1 MIQSLLSKEFLG
13 FLITGSIAATVN
25 FASRIYLNQFYS
37 FSASVVFAYLLGM
50 MTAFILARVFVFNK
64 SSLSIGRSAAIFSLV
79 NVLALVQTW
88 LISMG
93 LNYYALP
100 SLGVER
106 FVPEISSAIGI
117 IFPVFTSYLGHKYW
131 SFK

>member
-1 MIQSLLSKEFLG
+1 MIQSFLSKEFLG
-13 FLITGSIAATVN
+13 FLIAGGIAAMVN
-25 FASRIYLNQFYS
+25 FLSRIYFNQSYS
-37 FSASVVFAYLLGM
+37 FSVSVLFAYLLGM
-50 MTAFILARVFVFNK
+50 LTAFILARVFVFNK
-64 SSLSIGRSAAIFSLV
+64 SSQSIGRSVVIFSLV
-79 NVLALVQTW
+79 NVLALTQTW

-93 LNYYALP
+93 LNYYVLP
-100 SLGVER
+100 SLGVES

>member
-1 MIQSLLSKEFLG
+1 VIQSFLSKEFLG
-13 FLITGSIAATVN
+13 FLITGGIAATVN
-25 FASRIYLNQFYS
+25 FLSRIYFNQFYS
-37 FSASVVFAYLLGM
+37 FSVSVVFAYLLGM
-50 MTAFILARVFVFNK
+50 LTAFILARVFVFNK
-64 SSLSIGRSAAIFSLV
+64 SSQSIGRSVVIFSLV
-79 NVLALVQTW
+79 NVLALTQTW

-93 LNYYALP
+93 LNYYVLP
-100 SLGVER
+100 RLGVER

>member
-1 MIQSLLSKEFLG
+1 VIQSFLSKEFLG
-13 FLITGSIAATVN
+13 FLITGGIAATVN
-25 FASRIYLNQFYS
+25 FVSRIYFNQFYS
-37 FSASVVFAYLLGM
+37 FSASVVLAYLLGM
-50 MTAFILARVFVFNK
+50 LTAFILARVFVFNK
-64 SSLSIGRSAAIFSLV
+64 SSQSIGRSIVIFSLV
-79 NVLALVQTW
+79 NVLALAQTW
-88 LISMG
+88 FISMG
-93 LNYYALP
+93 LNYYVLP

>member
-1 MIQSLLSKEFLG
+1 VIRSFLSKEFLG
-13 FLITGSIAATVN
+13 FLIAGGIAATVN
-25 FASRIYLNQFYS
+25 FLSRIYFNQFYS
-37 FSASVVFAYLLGM
+37 FSVSVVFAYLLGM
-50 MTAFILARVFVFNK
+50 LTAFILARVFVFNK
-64 SSLSIGRSAAIFSLV
+64 SSQSIGRSIVIFSLV
-79 NVLALVQTW
+79 NVLALTQTW

-93 LNYYALP
+93 LNYYVLP
-100 SLGVER
+100 RLGVER

>member
-1 MIQSLLSKEFLG
+1 VIQSFLSKEFLG
-13 FLITGSIAATVN
+13 FLITGGIAATVN
-25 FASRIYLNQFYS
+25 FVSRIYFNQTYS
-37 FSASVVFAYLLGM
+37 FSVSVVFAYLLGM
-50 MTAFILARVFVFNK
+50 LTAFILARVFVFNK
-64 SSLSIGRSAAIFSLV
+64 SSRSIGRSAVIFSLV
-79 NVLALVQTW
+79 NVLALAQTW

-93 LNYYALP
+93 LNYHVLP
-100 SLGVER
+100 SIGVEI

>member
-1 MIQSLLSKEFLG
+1 MIQSFLSKEFLG
-13 FLITGSIAATVN
+13 FLITGGIAATVN
-25 FASRIYLNQFYS
+25 FLSRIYFNQFYS

-50 MTAFILARVFVFNK
+50 LTAFTLARVFVFNK
-64 SSLSIGRSAAIFSLV
+64 STQSIARSVVIFSLV
-79 NVLALVQTW
+79 NVLALTQTW
-88 LISMG
+88 FISMG
-93 LNYYALP
+93 LNYYVLP

>member
-1 MIQSLLSKEFLG
+1 VIQSFLSKEFLG
-13 FLITGSIAATVN
+13 FLIAGGIAATVN
-25 FASRIYLNQFYS
+25 FLSRIYFNQFYS
-37 FSASVVFAYLLGM
+37 FSVSVVFAYLLGM
-50 MTAFILARVFVFNK
+50 LTAFILARVFVFNK
-64 SSLSIGRSAAIFSLV
+64 SSQSIGRSVVIFSLV
-79 NVLALVQTW
+79 NVLALTQTW

-93 LNYYALP
+93 LNYYVLP
-100 SLGVER
+100 RLGVER

>member
-1 MIQSLLSKEFLG
+1 MIQSFLSKEFLG
-13 FLITGSIAATVN
+13 FLITGGIAATVN
-25 FASRIYLNQFYS
+25 FLSRIYFNQFYS
-37 FSASVVFAYLLGM
+37 FSVSVVFAYLLGM

-64 SSLSIGRSAAIFSLV
+64 SSQSIGRSVVIFSLV
-79 NVLALVQTW
+79 NVLALTQTW
-88 LISMG
+88 FISIG
-93 LNYYALP
+93 LNYYVLP
-100 SLGVER
+100 SLGIER

>member
-1 MIQSLLSKEFLG
+1 VIQSFLSKEFLG
-13 FLITGSIAATVN
+13 FLITGGIAATVN
-25 FASRIYLNQFYS
+25 FLSRIYFNQFYS

-50 MTAFILARVFVFNK
+50 LTAFTLARVFVFNK
-64 SSLSIGRSAAIFSLV
+64 STQSIARSVVIFSLV
-79 NVLALVQTW
+79 NVLALTQTW
-88 LISMG
+88 FISMG
-93 LNYYALP
+93 LNYYVLP

>member
-1 MIQSLLSKEFLG
+1 MIQSFLSKEFLG
-13 FLITGSIAATVN
+13 FLITGGIAATVN
-25 FASRIYLNQFYS
+25 FLSRIYFNQLYS

-50 MTAFILARVFVFNK
+50 LTAFTLARVFVFNK
-64 SSLSIGRSAAIFSLV
+64 STQSIARSVVIFSLV
-79 NVLALVQTW
+79 NVLALTQTW
-88 LISMG
+88 FISMG
-93 LNYYALP
+93 LNYYVLP

>member
-1 MIQSLLSKEFLG
+1 VIQSFLSKEFLG
-13 FLITGSIAATVN
+13 FLITGGIAATVN
-25 FASRIYLNQFYS
+25 FLSRIYFNQFYS

-50 MTAFILARVFVFNK
+50 LTAFILARVFIFKK
-64 SSLSIGRSAAIFSLV
+64 SSQSIGRSVVIFSLV
-79 NVLALVQTW
+79 NVLALTQTW

>member
-1 MIQSLLSKEFLG
+1 MIQSFFSKEFLG
-13 FLITGSIAATVN
+13 FLITGGIAATVN
-25 FASRIYLNQFYS
+25 FVSRIYFNQFYS

-50 MTAFILARVFVFNK
+50 LTAFILARVFVFNK
-64 SSLSIGRSAAIFSLV
+64 SSQSIGRSVVIFSLV
-79 NVLALVQTW
+79 NVLALTQTW
-88 LISMG
+88 VISMV
-93 LNYYALP
+93 LNYYVLP
-100 SLGVER
+100 SFGIKR

>member
-1 MIQSLLSKEFLG
+1 MIQSFLSKEFLG
-13 FLITGSIAATVN
+13 FLITGGIAATVN
-25 FASRIYLNQFYS
+25 FVSRIYFNQFYS

-50 MTAFILARVFVFNK
+50 LTAFILARVFVFNK
-64 SSLSIGRSAAIFSLV
+64 SSQSIGRSVVIFSLV
-79 NVLALVQTW
+79 NVLALTQTW
-88 LISMG
+88 FISMG
-93 LNYYALP
+93 LNYYVLP

>member
-1 MIQSLLSKEFLG
+1 VIQSFLSKEFLG
-13 FLITGSIAATVN
+13 FLIAGGIAAAVN
-25 FASRIYLNQFYS
+25 FISRIYLNQFYS

-50 MTAFILARVFVFNK
+50 LTAFVLARVFVFNK
-64 SSLSIGRSAAIFSLV
+64 SSRSIGRSAIIFSLV
-79 NVLALVQTW
+79 NVLALAQTW

-93 LNYYALP
+93 LNYYVLP
-100 SLGVER
+100 TLGVER

>member
-1 MIQSLLSKEFLG
+1 MIQSFLSKEFLG
-13 FLITGSIAATVN
+13 FLITGGIAATVN
-25 FASRIYLNQFYS
+25 FVSRIYFNQFYS

-50 MTAFILARVFVFNK
+50 LTAFILARVFVFNK
-64 SSLSIGRSAAIFSLV
+64 SSQPIWRSVVIFSLV
-79 NVLALVQTW
+79 NVLALTQTW
-88 LISMG
+88 FISMG
-93 LNYYALP
+93 LNYYVLP
-100 SLGVER
+100 SLGIER

>member
-1 MIQSLLSKEFLG
+1 MIRSFLSKEFLG
-13 FLITGSIAATVN
+13 FLITGGIAATVN
-25 FASRIYLNQFYS
+25 FVSRIYFNQFYS

-50 MTAFILARVFVFNK
+50 LTAFILARVFVFNK
-64 SSLSIGRSAAIFSLV
+64 SSQPIGRSVVIFSLV
-79 NVLALVQTW
+79 NVLALTQTW
-88 LISMG
+88 FISMG
-93 LNYYALP
+93 LNYYVLP

>member
-1 MIQSLLSKEFLG
+1 MIQFFLSKEFFG
-13 FLITGSIAATVN
+13 FLITGGIAATVN
-25 FASRIYLNQFYS
+25 FLSRIYFNQFYS

-50 MTAFILARVFVFNK
+50 LTAFILARVFVFNK
-64 SSLSIGRSAAIFSLV
+64 STQSIGRSVVIFSLV
-79 NVLALVQTW
+79 NVLALTQTW
-88 LISMG
+88 FISMG
-93 LNYYALP
+93 LNYYVLP

>member
-1 MIQSLLSKEFLG
+1 MIQSFLSKEFLG
-13 FLITGSIAATVN
+13 FLIAGGIAATVN
-25 FASRIYLNQFYS
+25 FLSRIYFNQFYS
-37 FSASVVFAYLLGM
+37 FSVSVVFAYLLGM
-50 MTAFILARVFVFNK
+50 LTAFILARVFVFNK
-64 SSLSIGRSAAIFSLV
+64 SSQSIGRSVVIFSLV
-79 NVLALVQTW
+79 NVLALTQTW

-93 LNYYALP
+93 LNYYVLP
-100 SLGVER
+100 RLGVER

>member
-1 MIQSLLSKEFLG
+1 VIQSFLSKEFLG
-13 FLITGSIAATVN
+13 FLITGGIAATVN
-25 FASRIYLNQFYS
+25 FVSRIYFNQFYS

-50 MTAFILARVFVFNK
+50 LTAFILARVFVFNK
-64 SSLSIGRSAAIFSLV
+64 SSQPIWRSVVIFSLV
-79 NVLALVQTW
+79 NVLALTQTW
-88 LISMG
+88 FISMG
-93 LNYYALP
+93 LNYYVLP
-100 SLGVER
+100 SLGIER

>member
-1 MIQSLLSKEFLG
+1 VIQSFLSKEFLG
-13 FLITGSIAATVN
+13 FLITGGIAATVN
-25 FASRIYLNQFYS
+25 FLSRIYLNQFYS
-37 FSASVVFAYLLGM
+37 FSASVFFAYLLGM
-50 MTAFILARVFVFNK
+50 LTAFILARVFVFNK
-64 SSLSIGRSAAIFSLV
+64 SSQSIGRSVVIFSLV
-79 NVLALVQTW
+79 NVLGLTQTW

-93 LNYYALP
+93 LNYYVLP
-100 SLGVER
+100 SFGVDR

>member
-1 MIQSLLSKEFLG
+1 MIRSFLSKEFLG
-13 FLITGSIAATVN
+13 FLITGGIAATVN
-25 FASRIYLNQFYS
+25 FVSRIYFNQFYS

-50 MTAFILARVFVFNK
+50 LTAFILARVFVFNK
-64 SSLSIGRSAAIFSLV
+64 SSQPIGRSVVIFSLV
-79 NVLALVQTW
+79 NVLALTQTW
-88 LISMG
+88 FISMG
-93 LNYYALP
+93 LNYYVLP
-100 SLGVER
+100 SLGIER

>member
-1 MIQSLLSKEFLG
+1 MIQSFLSKEFLG
-13 FLITGSIAATVN
+13 FLITGGIAATVN
-25 FASRIYLNQFYS
+25 FLSRIYFNQFYS
-37 FSASVVFAYLLGM
+37 FSVSVVFAYLLGM
-50 MTAFILARVFVFNK
+50 LTAFILARVFVFNK
-64 SSLSIGRSAAIFSLV
+64 SSQSIGRSVVIFSLV
-79 NVLALVQTW
+79 NVLALTQTW

-93 LNYYALP
+93 LNYYVLP
-100 SLGVER
+100 RLGVER

>member
-1 MIQSLLSKEFLG
+1 MIQSFLSKEFLG
-13 FLITGSIAATVN
+13 FLITGGIAATVN
-25 FASRIYLNQFYS
+25 FVSRIYFNQFYS

-50 MTAFILARVFVFNK
+50 LTAFILARVFVFNK
-64 SSLSIGRSAAIFSLV
+64 SSQPIGRSVVIFSLV
-79 NVLALVQTW
+79 NVLALTQTW
-88 LISMG
+88 FISMG
-93 LNYYALP
+93 LNYYVLP